1 MIESLELFYDRFLLL
16 RSFLFIFLSLFSFV
30 SLVCALFTL
39 EIVKTPYVRLF
50 RKLSYYSIIICLF
63 LSVFHL
69 LLSFLNF
76 FQGILDNFILVFIII
91 LSFLSLYVEK
101 GNRFSNVITFLV
113 SFFIFLLSTFIPYI
127 FSIKV
132 IFTLKSQVLTIGHIL
147 FAIAGGSFYIFAFC
161 LSLIYIV
168 KYKKLKKKSFTTSL
182 SHYNLEKTLKFLN
195 ISSLIGFICITIS
208 LVTGFLISSFH
219 LSSSF
224 VELAKLVWSLGTW
237 FWYAFVIIIKNFK
250 NMKDYT
256 YARLM
261 FFGVVF
267 IFVTF
272 LLAFIVM
279 QDLYQVH

>member
-16 RSFLFIFLSLFSFV
+16 RSFLFVFLSLFSFFA
-30 SLVCALFTL
+30 LVCSLFTL
-39 EIVKTPYVRLF
+39 EIVKTSYVRVF
-50 RKLSYYSIIICLF
+50 RRLSYSSILVCLF

-113 SFFIFLLSTFIPYI
+113 SFLIFLLSTLIPYV

-132 IFTLKSQVLTIGHIL
+132 IFTLKSNFLTIGHIL
-147 FAIAGGSFYIFAFC
+147 SATAGGSFYIFAFF

-168 KYKKLKKKSFTTSL
+168 RYKKLKQKTFTTSL
-182 SHYNLEKTLKFLN
+182 SHYNLEKILKILN
-195 ISSLIGFICITIS
+195 LSSITGFICITVS

-219 LSSSF
+219 VSSSF

-237 FWYAFVIIIKNFK
+237 FWYAFVIVLKSFK
-250 NMKDYT
+250 NIRDYS

-261 FFGVVF
+261 FFGAIF
-267 IFVTF
+267 IFITF
-272 LLAFIVM
+272 LSAFIVM
-279 QDLYQVH
+279 QDMYQVK